1 MPTWSPDLIR
11 AAASSALM
19 IFCAR
24 RELKIRF
31 VGKVSVLDAI
41 AAIREGLQPG
51 NELNAPTVASL
62 LTLVCELNHIRNG
75 ISLGVRLPSSGC
87 PRWEYLRR
95 CDIFDNSPRRWVRV
109 SPV

>member
-19 IFCAR
+19 IFRAR
-24 RELKIRF
+24 REFKIRF
-31 VGKVSVLDAI
+31 VGKVRVFDTM
-41 AAIREGLQPG
+41 AAISEGLQQE

-62 LTLVCELNHIRNG
+62 LTPVCELNHIRNG
-75 ISLGVRLPSSGC
+75 ISLGVRLSGG
-87 PRWEYLRR
+87 WEYLCR
-95 CDIFDNSPRRWVRV
+95 CDIFDNPPRCWVRV